1 MTDRTE
7 RGTLLSIFAILFAVL
22 AVSNLLKPLQIL
34 GEETGFVLFGTRL
47 TGTANLIA
55 GPLAGVYLLAYA
67 YGIWRMKRF
76 AVGMA
81 HAYALY
87 VVLNLLLFMY
97 QGPPNAAE
105 PSSVVAS
112 VLFAAYPI
120 VAVGVSA
127 GAAIVLTK
135 RKHALR

>member
-7 RGTLLSIFAILFAVL
+7 RGTLLSIVAALFAIL
-22 AVSNLLKPLQIL
+22 AVSNVLKPLQIM
-34 GEETGFVLFGTRL
+34 GEETGFVLFGTLL

-55 GPLAGVYLLAYA
+55 GPLAGGYLLVYA
-67 YGIWRMKRF
+67 YGIWRMQRF
-76 AVGMA
+76 SVGLA

-97 QGPPNAAE
+97 KGVPNAAE
-105 PSSVVAS
+105 PSGVVAS
-112 VLFAAYPI
+112 VIFAAYPI
-120 VAVGVSA
+120 VAVGVST

-135 RKHALR
+135 RKHELR

>member
-7 RGTLLSIFAILFAVL
+7 RGTLLSISAILFAAL
-22 AVSNLLKPLQIL
+22 AVSNVLKPLQIM
-34 GEETGFVLFGTRL
+34 GDETGFVLFGTLL

-55 GPLAGVYLLAYA
+55 GPLAGGYLLVYA

-87 VVLNLLLFMY
+87 VALNLLLFMY
-97 QGPPNAAE
+97 KGLPNVAE
-105 PSSVVAS
+105 PSGVVAS
-112 VLFAAYPI
+112 VFFAGYPI
-120 VAVGVSA
+120 VAVGVST

-135 RKHALR
+135 RKRELR